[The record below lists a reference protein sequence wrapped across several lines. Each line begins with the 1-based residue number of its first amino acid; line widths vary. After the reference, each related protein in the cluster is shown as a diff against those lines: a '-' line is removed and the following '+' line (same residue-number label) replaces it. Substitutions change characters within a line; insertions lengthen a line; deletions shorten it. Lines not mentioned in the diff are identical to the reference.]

1 MKRPNKKDFERDSH
15 GAFGEYE
22 THFDSGGYAAA
33 LDEYINYLDEQYN
46 KSAK

>member
-22 THFDSGGYAAA
+22 THFDGSGYAKV
-33 LDEYINYLDEQYN
+33 LDEYINYLDNEYKKLN
-46 KSAK
+46 K